1 MQKTNCFR
9 SLGLLIAFLSSG
21 CVTQSYTTKS
31 GFVALPKHGFTKS
44 AYMVCNP
51 TGDYGQS
58 IATPPSQASATCF
71 VSNPELHRSEMF
83 APLDG
88 FRMVGMLVADVPMPA
103 PYASTENNAVATLS
117 DTFWRN
123 KSNTECILGT
133 HLKMENVPLADGSFW
148 EVNDIARA
156 GFAGKEIEVAY
167 FYKPHNQDEGG
178 NTEMLFRV
186 GRTFTSVVADKTGVL
201 PTIKDAPLAN
211 TPISKINAAAISENW
226 VNFTTD
232 VSFKDMDKST
242 RQMTSMFYI
251 KYPCDGRDV
260 VEKEGAIRLRTTG
273 QNGQP
278 LMEVIVPG
286 LVPVDAEVDRF

>member
-1 MQKTNCFR
+1 MILPVIRCVL
-9 SLGLLIAFLSSG
+9 LGLFLSNANAADQ
-21 CVTQSYTTKS
+21 VNV
-31 GFVALPKHGFTKS
+31 GFVALPKQGFPES
-44 AYMVCNP
+44 AYRVCNP
-51 TGDYGQS
+51 SGDFGRS
-58 IATPPSQASATCF
+58 VASPPEQTSSACF
-71 VSNPELHRSEMF
+71 VSTPQLYQSENF
-83 APLDG
+83 APVEG
-88 FRMVGMLVADVPMPA
+88 FKMVGMLSADVPMLPQ
-103 PYASTENNAVATLS
+103 YASKENNSVAILT

-123 KSNTECILGT
+123 EAKTECILGT

-156 GFAGKEIEVAY
+156 GFAGKDIEVAY
-167 FYKPHNQDEGG
+167 FYKPHTQDVGG

-186 GRTFTSVVADKTGVL
+186 GRTHTSVATAKMGML
-201 PTIKDAPLAN
+201 PTTKNAPPAN
-211 TPISKINAAAISENW
+211 TPISQMNAAAVSENW

-232 VSFKDMDKST
+232 VSFKDLDGST

-260 VEKEGAIRLRTTG
+260 VEKAGAMRLRTTG

-286 LVPVDAEVDRF
+286 LVPVDAEVERF